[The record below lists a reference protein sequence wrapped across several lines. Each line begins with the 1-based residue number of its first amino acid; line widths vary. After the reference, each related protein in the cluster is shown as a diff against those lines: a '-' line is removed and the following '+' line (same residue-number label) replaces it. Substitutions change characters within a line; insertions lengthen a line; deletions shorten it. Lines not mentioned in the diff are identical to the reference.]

1 MANPTFLQRIAA
13 LAISFSL
20 ALVTVPSMGVAGSVF
35 GTIQVSGPAWVASD
49 SADWSRLSTTR
60 PLVAGDRLK
69 TGSDGYLL
77 ADLGDSGVV
86 GLYGDAEVT
95 ATDVSG
101 NAPTI
106 DVHRGKV
113 AFHLSPDS
121 NLKLQADGAGIAS
134 DRTAADGYVE
144 YGTDGI
150 PVVVV
155 EEGALMVEV
164 AGVDRKL
171 SRGERMPLAAA
182 QQYQQLAQAQTQEP
196 IRLADAHG
204 AESEEDDD
212 MAGGAVA
219 PTATTVAGIGAAGW
233 TAIGV
238 VGAAVVGG
246 VVAATQSS
254 SGGGGDGPG
263 S

>member
-13 LAISFSL
+13 FALSFSL
-20 ALVTVPSMGVAGSVF
+20 ALVTIPSVGVAGSVF

-101 NAPTI
+101 SAPTI

-171 SRGERMPLAAA
+171 SRGERMPLAS
-182 QQYQQLAQAQTQEP
+182 QKYQQLAQAQTDEP
-196 IRLADAHG
+196 IRLADGHG
-204 AESEEDDD
+204 AESEDNNE
-212 MAGGAVA
+212 MAGAAVA

>member
-1 MANPTFLQRIAA
+1 MANPTFMRRVSA
-13 LAISFSL
+13 LVLSFSFVF
-20 ALVTVPSMGVAGSVF
+20 VTIPPFGAADSVF

-95 ATDVSG
+95 ATDAIDGS
-101 NAPTI
+101 PTI

-121 NLKLQADGAGIAS
+121 GLKLQADGADIIS
-134 DRTAADGYVE
+134 DDAAADGYVE

-155 EEGALMVEV
+155 EEGTLMVQV
-164 AGVDRKL
+164 AGVDQQL
-171 SRGERMPLAAA
+171 TRGERLALRSDD
-182 QQYQQLAQAQTQEP
+182 QQATPEPIVLAQADT
-196 IRLADAHG
+196 
-204 AESEEDDD
+204 DDD
-212 MAGGAVA
+212 DRQKAAAVA
-219 PTATTVAGIGAAGW
+219 TTGKTGGVSAAGW
-233 TAIGV
+233 TAIGI

-246 VVAATQSS
+246 VVAATQTSS
-254 SGGGGDGPG
+254 NGGGPG